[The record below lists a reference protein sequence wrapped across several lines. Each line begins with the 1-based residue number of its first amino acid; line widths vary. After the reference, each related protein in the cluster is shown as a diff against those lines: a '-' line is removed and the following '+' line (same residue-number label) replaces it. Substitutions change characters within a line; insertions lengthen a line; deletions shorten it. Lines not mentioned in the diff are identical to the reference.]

1 MDKYTAK
8 APTAEEAINKAL
20 RTLGI
25 SKEDASIEVIEK
37 GKKGFLGFGQK
48 DAIVTVRNKSAVRV
62 EKEIFTDAV
71 EEPPSTKTHDTEEK
85 DSHSLITEEVENSN
99 NETDDVKEAATP
111 DEETST
117 RNDSQAIE
125 LVAEYLVDVVAKL
138 GAPATIE
145 VEQKD
150 KQVIFHLDSQ
160 KAGVIIGKHGKVLNA
175 LQSLAQVLLHRQ
187 ARTKM
192 VAVVNVG
199 DYRERRDAI
208 LKRLAERTASKVEHT
223 NQPVF
228 LEPMPAFERKVIH
241 YYLSQNE
248 WVTTHSEGRE
258 PHRYLV
264 VEPSD
269 KQI

>member
-8 APTAEEAINKAL
+8 APTAEEAVDKAL

-25 SKEDASIEVIEK
+25 SKEEASIEVIEE

-48 DAIVTVRNKSAVRV
+48 DAIVTVRNKSAARV
-62 EKEIFTDAV
+62 EKDIFTDTDKPV
-71 EEPPSTKTHDTEEK
+71 PEKT
-85 DSHSLITEEVENSN
+85 ENSEAEHPN
-99 NETDDVKEAATP
+99 AAITAGAENGHNEVDDMEEAA
-111 DEETST
+111 DFNEDISA

-125 LVAEYLVDVVAKL
+125 SVSDYLVDVVAKL
-138 GAPATIE
+138 GAPATIS
-145 VEQKD
+145 VEQKE

-187 ARTKM
+187 AKTKM

-199 DYRERRDAI
+199 DYRERREAI
-208 LKRLAERTASKVEHT
+208 LKRLAERTASKVEQT

>member
-8 APTAEEAINKAL
+8 APTAEEAVDKAL

-25 SKEDASIEVIEK
+25 SKEEASIEVIEE

-48 DAIVTVRNKSAVRV
+48 DAIVTVRNKSAIKV
-62 EKEIFTDAV
+62 EPDIFTET
-71 EEPPSTKTHDTEEK
+71 EEAAASEKTIDTETEDPDILVTEEK
-85 DSHSLITEEVENSN
+85 DDLE
-99 NETDDVKEAATP
+99 ETDFKE
-111 DEETST
+111 DIST
-117 RNDSQAIE
+117 RDDSHAIQ
-125 LVAEYLVDVVAKL
+125 LVSDYLVDVVEKL
-138 GAPATIE
+138 GAQATVDIE
-145 VEQKD
+145 RKE
-150 KQVIFHLDSQ
+150 KQIIFHLDSQ

-175 LQSLAQVLLHRQ
+175 LQSLAQVLLHRH
-187 ARTKM
+187 AKTKM

-199 DYRERRDAI
+199 DYRERREAI

-241 YYLSQNE
+241 YYLSRNE

>member
-8 APTAEEAINKAL
+8 APTAEEAIDKAL

-25 SKEDASIEVIEK
+25 SKEDASIEVIEE

-48 DAIVTVRNKSAVRV
+48 DAIVTVRHKSAVKV
-62 EKEIFTDAV
+62 DHDIFTDV
-71 EEPPSTKTHDTEEK
+71 
-85 DSHSLITEEVENSN
+85 
-99 NETDDVKEAATP
+99 
-111 DEETST
+111 DEETAPEKSEDTEAENSSTLITSDNENGSKEKDDLEESADFNGDIST
-117 RNDSQAIE
+117 RDDSQAIE
-125 LVAEYLVDVVAKL
+125 LVSDYLVDVVEKL
-138 GAPATIE
+138 GAQATVD
-145 VEQKD
+145 VEQKE
-150 KQVIFHLDSQ
+150 KQIIFHLDSQ

-175 LQSLAQVLLHRQ
+175 LQSLAQVLLHRH
-187 ARTKM
+187 AKTKM
-192 VAVVNVG
+192 VAIVNVG
-199 DYRERRDAI
+199 DYRERREAI

-241 YYLSQNE
+241 YYLSRNE

>member
-8 APTAEEAINKAL
+8 APTAEEAIGKAL

-25 SKEDASIEVIEK
+25 SKEEASIEVIEE

-48 DAIVTVRNKSAVRV
+48 DAIVTVRHKSAIAVD
-62 EKEIFTDAV
+62 KDIFTDVDKEAASQKTTDLEV
-71 EEPPSTKTHDTEEK
+71 E
-85 DSHSLITEEVENSN
+85 DSNILITEETEDSI
-99 NETDDVKEAATP
+99 NEAEDYTEDISVK
-111 DEETST
+111 D
-117 RNDSQAIE
+117 DSQAIE
-125 LVAEYLVDVVAKL
+125 LVSDYLLDVVAKL
-138 GAPATIE
+138 GAQATIT
-145 VEQKD
+145 VEQKQ
-150 KQVIFHLDSQ
+150 KQLIFHLNSQ

-175 LQSLAQVLLHRQ
+175 LQSLAQVLLHRH
-187 ARTKM
+187 AKTKM

-199 DYRERRDAI
+199 DYRERREAI

-241 YYLSQNE
+241 YYLSRNE

>member
-8 APTAEEAINKAL
+8 APTVEEAINKAL

-25 SKEDASIEVIEK
+25 SKEEASIEVIEN

-48 DAIVTVRNKSAVRV
+48 DAIVTVRHTSAVEV
-62 EKEIFTDAV
+62 DHEIFTDIDEKTAP
-71 EEPPSTKTHDTEEK
+71 EKSTIIEAEDTNI
-85 DSHSLITEEVENSN
+85 LITKENDINEEEDF
-99 NETDDVKEAATP
+99 EEAA
-111 DEETST
+111 DSNGDNST
-117 RNDSQAIE
+117 RDDSQAIE
-125 LVAEYLVDVVAKL
+125 LVSDYLVDVVAKL
-138 GAPATIE
+138 GAQATIN
-145 VEQKD
+145 VEQKE
-150 KQVIFHLDSQ
+150 KQIIFHLDSQ

-175 LQSLAQVLLHRQ
+175 LQSLAQVLLHRH
-187 ARTKM
+187 AKTKM

-199 DYRERRDAI
+199 DYRERREVI
-208 LKRLAERTASKVEHT
+208 LKRLAERTASKVEQT